1 MTGNS
6 CMKMTTG
13 NTRQT
18 AQLKAKLQSAL
29 ASLKIFIAGGR
40 DAKFNAFLPQNS
52 SPLSRPVLVGSI
64 AINFFALATPLAL
77 LQVYDRIIP
86 NQAIETLTLLVFG
99 LIGIM
104 LIDAVFRYAR
114 SCLIIWH
121 AMQLDHALNVTLV
134 DRFLDTPSLEFEK
147 ETPGGYMDK
156 LGAIDTLRDFEG
168 GQSRL
173 LMLDLPFVAVFLT
186 LIAVI
191 GGSLVYVPIALFAIL
206 VVVTALS
213 GSALRKVLNDRWA
226 FDDRRYSF
234 IVETLNGIP
243 AIKSMAMEPQ
253 IQRRYERLLKTGAS
267 ATYRTIELGGIAQS
281 FGAVFAGVTMVS
293 VVAVGAMLVIDGS
306 ISMGSLAACTLLSGR
321 TIQPLLKG
329 LSLWTQLQ
337 SVDVAREKASSLFDL
352 KPQSGN
358 AVEPVSRLAGLIELK
373 NLSFRYGAGEP
384 DIISNVSVKIQPGEM
399 ISLTGI
405 DNSGK
410 STLVRLISGVLKP
423 SQGQVM
429 IDGMEASGPHHQEL
443 SNWIAYVPP
452 HPVVFQGTILE
463 NLAMFRT
470 GDAIDN
476 ARLAARAIELEEE
489 IHRLPDGYDTKVNQ
503 GIAEQLPMGFLQRM
517 TIARAL
523 ALKPQVM
530 IFDEANNS
538 LCAKGDAAVMK
549 ALGVL
554 KGGPTIIAVTHRPS
568 LMRLADRRFVMA
580 DGVLSQ
586 DMDAGQAENPN
597 ATPSQS
603 DNHMVAS

>member
-358 AVEPVSRLAGLIELK
+358 TVEPVSRLAGLIELK

-429 IDGMEASGPHHQEL
+429 IDGMEASGPHHREL

-523 ALKPQVM
+523 AMKPQVM

>member
-1 MTGNS
+1 
-6 CMKMTTG
+6 MKMTTG

-64 AINFFALATPLAL
+64 TINFFALATPLAL

-503 GIAEQLPMGFLQRM
+503 GIAEQLPMGFLQRI

-523 ALKPQVM
+523 AMKPQVM

>member
-1 MTGNS
+1 MNS
-6 CMKMTTG
+6 D
-13 NTRQT
+13 TRDNKSAIT
-18 AQLKAKLQSAL
+18 LRAKLRAAF
-29 ASLKIFIAGGR
+29 ASLKIFVAGGR

-99 LIGIM
+99 LISIM

-423 SQGQVM
+423 NQGQVM

-586 DMDAGQAENPN
+586 DMGAGQAENPN

>member
-1 MTGNS
+1 
-6 CMKMTTG
+6 
-13 NTRQT
+13 
-18 AQLKAKLQSAL
+18 
-29 ASLKIFIAGGR
+29 
-40 DAKFNAFLPQNS
+40 
-52 SPLSRPVLVGSI
+52 
-64 AINFFALATPLAL
+64 
-77 LQVYDRIIP
+77 
-86 NQAIETLTLLVFG
+86 
-99 LIGIM
+99 
-104 LIDAVFRYAR
+104 
-114 SCLIIWH
+114 
-121 AMQLDHALNVTLV
+121 
-134 DRFLDTPSLEFEK
+134 
-147 ETPGGYMDK
+147 
-156 LGAIDTLRDFEG
+156 
-168 GQSRL
+168 
-173 LMLDLPFVAVFLT
+173 
-186 LIAVI
+186 
-191 GGSLVYVPIALFAIL
+191 
-206 VVVTALS
+206 
-213 GSALRKVLNDRWA
+213 
-226 FDDRRYSF
+226 
-234 IVETLNGIP
+234 
-243 AIKSMAMEPQ
+243 
-253 IQRRYERLLKTGAS
+253 
-267 ATYRTIELGGIAQS
+267 
-281 FGAVFAGVTMVS
+281 
-293 VVAVGAMLVIDGS
+293 
-306 ISMGSLAACTLLSGR
+306 
-321 TIQPLLKG
+321 
-329 LSLWTQLQ
+329 
-337 SVDVAREKASSLFDL
+337 
-352 KPQSGN
+352 
-358 AVEPVSRLAGLIELK
+358 LK

-523 ALKPQVM
+523 AMKPQVM

>member
-1 MTGNS
+1 MRIETKDTESAKG
-6 CMKMTTG
+6 MRAKM
-13 NTRQT
+13 R
-18 AQLKAKLQSAL
+18 SAL
-29 ASLKIFIAGGR
+29 ASLKIFVAGGR
-40 DAKFNAFLPQNS
+40 DERFKAFLPEDS
-52 SPLSRPVLVGSI
+52 TPLSKPVLVGSI

-99 LIGIM
+99 LVGIM

-134 DRFLDTPSLEFEK
+134 DRFLETPSLEFER

-156 LGAIDTLRDFEG
+156 LGAIETIRDFEG

-173 LMLDLPFVAVFLT
+173 LMLDLPFVVVFLA

-191 GGSLVYVPIALFAIL
+191 GGSLVYVPVALFVVL
-206 VVVTALS
+206 VIATALS
-213 GSALRKVLNDRWA
+213 GSALRKVLDDRWA

-243 AIKSMAMEPQ
+243 AIKSMAMEPL

-281 FGAVFAGVTMVS
+281 FGAVFAGVTMVA
-293 VVAVGAMLVIDGS
+293 VVGVGAMLVINGS

-337 SVDVAREKASSLFDL
+337 SVDVAREKSASLFGL
-352 KPQSGN
+352 KPASDVTSG
-358 AVEPVSRLAGLIELK
+358 PIHKLAGLIELK
-373 NLSFRYGAGEP
+373 DLSFRYRDDLPNA
-384 DIISNVSVKIQPGEM
+384 ISNVSLKLQPGEM
-399 ISLTGI
+399 ISITGT

-410 STLVRLISGVLKP
+410 STLVRLISGELQPTSGKA
-423 SQGQVM
+423 M
-429 IDGMEASGPHHQEL
+429 IDGMDANGMHHKAL
-443 SNWIAYVPP
+443 SDWIAYVPP
-452 HPVVFQGTILE
+452 HPIVFQGTILE

-470 GDAIDN
+470 GEAIDN
-476 ARLAARAIELEEE
+476 ARLAARAIELETE
-489 IHRLPDGYDTKVNQ
+489 IHRLPEGYDTKVNQ

-523 ALKPQVM
+523 AMKPQVM

-538 LCAKGDAAVMK
+538 LCAKGDAAVLK
-549 ALGVL
+549 ALSIL
-554 KGGPTIIAVTHRPS
+554 KGGPTIISVTHRPS
-568 LMRLADRRFVMA
+568 LMRLADRRFTISG
-580 DGVLSQ
+580 GVLSEDPAVEKQ
-586 DMDAGQAENPN
+586 FVQPPLSPAVD
-597 ATPSQS
+597 S
-603 DNHMVAS
+603 HMVAS